1 MATEYINA
9 TINVAFYL
17 KKKKKKK
24 TTNLLLKSDSL
35 KGYNF

>member
-17 KKKKKKK
+17 KKKKK
-24 TTNLLLKSDSL
+24 TSNLLLKSDSL

>member
-17 KKKKKKK
+17 KNKK
-24 TTNLLLKSDSL
+24 TSNLLLKSDNL
-35 KGYNF
+35 KGCNF